1 MLLVCTS
8 LIRVTCVWLPTVL
21 LNSPQI
27 FEKIFGDELI
37 MDIIGA
43 LECKFHLHLFMLT
56 SRIRMEFKCLRYF
69 FGLFGDYEANKH
81 SLYKMLGQSWGLN
94 ILLAFIILA

>member
-1 MLLVCTS
+1 M
-8 LIRVTCVWLPTVL
+8 WLPTVL

-43 LECKFHLHLFMLT
+43 LECKFHFSFAYDNL
-56 SRIRMEFKCLRYF
+56 SY
-69 FGLFGDYEANKH
+69 
-81 SLYKMLGQSWGLN
+81 
-94 ILLAFIILA
+94 